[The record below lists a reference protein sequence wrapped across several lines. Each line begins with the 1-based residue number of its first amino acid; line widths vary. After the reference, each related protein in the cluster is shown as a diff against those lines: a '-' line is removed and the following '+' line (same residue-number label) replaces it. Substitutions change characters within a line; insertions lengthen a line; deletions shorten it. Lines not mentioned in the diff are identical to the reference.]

1 MHISQIDGYGQ
12 VRSSPAGTVKTD
24 ASQAA
29 ESGFREKLEAAAAK
43 NSGSQSLDPIFREA
57 SAAYGVPVKLV
68 KAVAKAESDF
78 NPKVVSKAGAS
89 GVMQLMPATA
99 RELGVKNIFDPREN
113 IFGGVRYLK
122 ERLDEFG
129 GNVELALAAYNAGSG
144 NVKKYGGI
152 PPFKETQNYVK
163 KIMGYLGQDG
173 ELYSPKTTSL
183 SSSPSNNGTYN
194 SGLYGLG
201 SGTYSPYGISGSGY
215 GAYSPYG
222 ISGSGYGTYSPY
234 GMPGSGYGAYNTYG
248 MPGLSYGV
256 SGADYNAFLSG
267 ELDKD
272 KAFYLVELMR
282 LQMNMGFSR
291 SSFQEEGSAMWL

>member
-12 VRSSPAGTVKTD
+12 VRSSPAGTAKTGV
-24 ASQAA
+24 SQTV
-29 ESGFREKLEAAAAK
+29 ESGFREKLEAAAK

-57 SAAYGVPVKLV
+57 SATYGVPVKLV

-78 NPKVVSKAGAS
+78 NPMAVSKAGAS

-99 RELGVKNIFDPREN
+99 RGLGVKNIFDPREN

-163 KIMGYLGQDG
+163 KIMGYLGQEG
-173 ELYSPKTTSL
+173 ELYSPQTMGLNSAL
-183 SSSPSNNGTYN
+183 SNYGTYN
-194 SGLYGLG
+194 SGLYG
-201 SGTYSPYGISGSGY
+201 SGY
-215 GAYSPYG
+215 GTYSPYG

-234 GMPGSGYGAYNTYG
+234 GMPGSGYGAYSTYG
-248 MPGLSYGV
+248 MPGLASGV
-256 SGADYNAFLSG
+256 SGADFNAFLSG

-272 KAFYLVELMR
+272 KASYLVELMR
-282 LQMNMGFSR
+282 LRMNMGFSR